1 MPNLSGYPV
10 RSSVAMTDRLPI
22 CTAGS
27 DELNGATVAQILEA
41 AGAAVV
47 VPDSAPLLG
56 SNAGG
61 TLSSVQVGSGLS
73 LVGGVLSA
81 SGASAASYLGP
92 ILGEGAALVRPTLAS
107 LTQVA
112 QAGVAAGSV
121 TYTETTPGPITM
133 VSQNSGYNVTALCLA
148 PPTSGNWSYDL
159 LVEALPFGSG
169 PGLYLEDAAGKGF
182 IAYFYEGTAWLGQ
195 YLTGRSNYVNQPI
208 SYNPITT
215 PQTLWYRVMWD
226 ATAQSITILV
236 SSNRIVWSMFGS
248 ALLLSGGYIGVPVL
262 LGMGCINIG
271 AFGAQ
276 MHLWHFAPSANP

>member
-10 RSSVAMTDRLPI
+10 RSSVSTTDRLPI

-27 DELNGATVAQILEA
+27 DELNGAAVAQILEA

-112 QAGVAAGSV
+112 QAGVAAGSI
-121 TYTETTPGPITM
+121 TYTETTPGPITL

-148 PPTSGNWSYDL
+148 PPTSGNWSYDML
-159 LVEALPFGSG
+159 IEALPFGSG
-169 PGLYLEDAAGKGF
+169 PGLYLEDATGRGF
-182 IAYFYEGTAWLGQ
+182 VAYFYESAAWLGQ
-195 YLTGRSNYVNQPI
+195 YTTARNNYVSQYI
-208 SYNPITT
+208 SYNPINT
-215 PQTLWYRVMWD
+215 PQTLWYRIQWD
-226 ATAQSITILV
+226 ATAQSTTILV
-236 SSNRIVWSMFGS
+236 SSNRLVWSLFGE
-248 ALLLSGGYIGVPVL
+248 ALLVSAGNLGVPVL
-262 LGMGCINIG
+262 LGPGCINIG

-276 MHLWHFAPSANP
+276 MHLWHLAPSSTV